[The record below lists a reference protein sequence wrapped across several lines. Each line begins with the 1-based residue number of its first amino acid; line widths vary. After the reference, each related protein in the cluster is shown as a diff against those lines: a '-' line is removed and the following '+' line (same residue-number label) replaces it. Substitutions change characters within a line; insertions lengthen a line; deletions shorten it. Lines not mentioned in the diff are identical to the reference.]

1 MFCRTNVALNG
12 FQTLVAL
19 ERLCHLVTLKTKLK
33 TFADQA
39 LPVQDHHCG
48 IPYLSI
54 GTWMQ
59 CRTLTFLYCY

>member
-33 TFADQA
+33 PLQIK
-39 LPVQDHHCG
+39 HCLFRA
-48 IPYLSI
+48 IIVEYL
-54 GTWMQ
+54 
-59 CRTLTFLYCY
+59 TLVSELGCNSK